1 MNYSNELFF
10 IFSQFQITP
19 VIKMEEEG
27 VSQSIMELWGGPKWP
42 KKDYL
47 ICEEPLITYSLS
59 IYLKNNHKNSN
70 YSILIYLTFLA
81 KLYLR
86 C

>member
-1 MNYSNELFF
+1 MG
-10 IFSQFQITP
+10 
-19 VIKMEEEG
+19 EEG

-59 IYLKNNHKNSN
+59 IYLKNNHKTVITAS
-70 YSILIYLTFLA
+70 
-81 KLYLR
+81 
-86 C
+86 